1 MPNIKIR
8 EQEAVSLA
16 AFDITENTV
25 LVPMLYAR
33 TYDQSTDPTTGDTEN
48 IYTESSVEPKL
59 FTSAAKFKNWASGH
73 TVNVDNSLDKS
84 YIMAYELLLQGLNV
98 VVQPLLYDNAS
109 IGNSIDEDKAYEIV
123 ETKIVNEG
131 ALDEFKNRNLFNIKF
146 ITTGGY
152 SNCGKV
158 YYVANESEDENS
170 EGTTLSENKAT
181 TYTVIRELA
190 KTRGD
195 AIALI
200 EFKDYFEDEETMLSS
215 IQEDYTP
222 EAEGDLYSAA
232 FLPWFNFT
240 TSANN
245 TQETVSM
252 PASFGYLMAYAFS
265 TKSNANW
272 FAAAG
277 TVRGYIPGLVKPS
290 FDVGEALMHTLQGD
304 EEAGDQLNIMIN
316 PIYNAGTYGYRIWGN
331 RVVNKTTT
339 VLADRYMNF
348 LNVRMLLCDIKKQIY
363 HTAMRCTFEPNDDI
377 VWINFKTLAN
387 SLLDRMKSGRGITW
401 YKWTKEV
408 ADKKATIKAT
418 LTIQPIEAVESFDIN
433 IILTDEEATIEEA
446 ATI

>member
-33 TYDQSTDPTTGDTEN
+33 TYDPSTDPTTGNTEN
-48 IYTESSVEPKL
+48 IYSEQSVEPKL
-59 FTSAAKFKNWASGH
+59 FTSAAEFRTWASGH

-158 YYVANESEDENS
+158 YYVANESGDEDS
-170 EGTTLSENKAT
+170 EGTTLSENKVT

-200 EFKDYFEDEETMLSS
+200 EFKDYFDNEETMLDS

-222 EAEGDLYSAA
+222 EAEGDLY
-232 FLPWFNFT
+232 
-240 TSANN
+240 
-245 TQETVSM
+245 
-252 PASFGYLMAYAFS
+252 GC
-265 TKSNANW
+265 NAQC
-272 FAAAG
+272 
-277 TVRGYIPGLVKPS
+277 
-290 FDVGEALMHTLQGD
+290 H
-304 EEAGDQLNIMIN
+304 
-316 PIYNAGTYGYRIWGN
+316 
-331 RVVNKTTT
+331 
-339 VLADRYMNF
+339 
-348 LNVRMLLCDIKKQIY
+348 DI
-363 HTAMRCTFEPNDDI
+363 
-377 VWINFKTLAN
+377 
-387 SLLDRMKSGRGITW
+387 
-401 YKWTKEV
+401 
-408 ADKKATIKAT
+408 
-418 LTIQPIEAVESFDIN
+418 
-433 IILTDEEATIEEA
+433 
-446 ATI
+446 

>member
-33 TYDQSTDPTTGDTEN
+33 TYDPSTDPATGNTEN
-48 IYTESSVEPKL
+48 IYSEQSVEPKL
-59 FTSAAKFKNWASGH
+59 FTSAAEFRTWASGH

-98 VVQPLLYDNAS
+98 VVQPILYDNAS

-158 YYVANESEDENS
+158 YYVANESGDEDS
-170 EGTTLSENKAT
+170 EGTTLSENKVT
-181 TYTVIRELA
+181 TYAVIRELA

-200 EFKDYFEDEETMLSS
+200 EFKDYFENEETMLDS
-215 IQEDYTP
+215 IQEEYTP

-304 EEAGDQLNIMIN
+304 EEAGDQLNIMVN

-331 RVVNKTTT
+331 RVVNKTTS

-387 SLLDRMKSGRGITW
+387 SLLDRMKSGRGIT
-401 YKWTKEV
+401 
-408 ADKKATIKAT
+408 
-418 LTIQPIEAVESFDIN
+418 
-433 IILTDEEATIEEA
+433 
-446 ATI
+446 